1 MIGKTNTIPRFLAL
15 VVFTIVLAVG
25 SSVVKLCNES
35 GTIISDNE
43 EFTDSNTI
51 ESNKEI
57 SKITANVLVSNPTED
72 LEIVA
77 EVKVKEEEKVV
88 EPVIVY
94 DGLTFEE
101 LTNRL
106 NRVLSSTLAG
116 TGESFARYSVELG
129 VDPYL
134 ALGIVFQETGC
145 YYGTCSAMV
154 NECFNVG
161 GIKGGY
167 SSCWGSS
174 YAAFNSLD
182 EGIHSY
188 INILYNNYVSKG
200 LNTADTMNPYYAEDM
215 QWASKVNNYINII
228 KNS

>member
-1 MIGKTNTIPRFLAL
+1 MIGKNNTISRLCAL
-15 VVFTIVLAVG
+15 VIFTIMLVG
-25 SSVVKLCNES
+25 GNGLVQLCNES
-35 GTIISDNE
+35 DIVIFDNKE
-43 EFTDSNTI
+43 LADSNTT
-51 ESNKEI
+51 ESSKEI
-57 SKITANVLVSNPTED
+57 SKITAKVLVSNPIEE

-77 EVKVKEEEKVV
+77 ETKVKEEALPE
-88 EPVIVY
+88 IVY

-101 LTNRL
+101 LTNKL

-116 TGESFARYSVELG
+116 TGESFARYSLELG

-145 YYGTCSAMV
+145 YYGACSAMV
-154 NECFNVG
+154 NQCYNIG
-161 GIKGGY
+161 GLKGGNQACGGY
-167 SSCWGSS
+167 I
-174 YAAFNSLD
+174 AFSSLD

-188 INILYNNYVSKG
+188 INILYNNYISKG
-200 LNTADTMNPYYAEDM
+200 LNTAEIMNPYYAEDT